1 MLNETHVE
9 GIVTKV
15 WAFGE
20 ARFVRLA
27 CYPDPGRGFKRNAG
41 REEPD
46 YLTLRCEGAHALA
59 ASALVEGTRLRAHG
73 HLVSRDYDIPLAR
86 FAETAAGDETG
97 LQAVRELVAAYGD
110 KVRKPHVLNEV
121 IVERLNVTGG
131 PA

>member
-9 GIVTKV
+9 GVVVKV
-15 WAFGE
+15 WAFGDT
-20 ARFVRLA
+20 RFVRLA
-27 CYPDPGRGFKRNAG
+27 CYPDPGRALRRTGS

-59 ASALVEGTRLRAHG
+59 ASALAEGTRLRAHG
-73 HLVSRDYDIPLAR
+73 QLASRDYDIPLAR
-86 FAETAAGDETG
+86 FAETATGDEAG
-97 LQAVRELVAAYGD
+97 LKAVRELVAAYGD

-121 IVERLNVTGG
+121 IVERLTVTGG

>member
-9 GIVTKV
+9 GVVVKV
-15 WAFGE
+15 WTFGDT
-20 ARFVRLA
+20 RFVRLA
-27 CYPDPGRGFKRNAG
+27 CYPDPGRALKRVGG

-59 ASALVEGTRLRAHG
+59 ASALAEGMRLRAHG

-86 FAETAAGDETG
+86 FAETAAGDEAG
-97 LQAVRELVAAYGD
+97 LKALRELVAAYGD

-121 IVERLNVTGG
+121 IVERLNMTGG

>member
-15 WAFGE
+15 WTFGDT
-20 ARFVRLA
+20 RFVRLA
-27 CYPDPGRGFKRNAG
+27 CYPDPGRALKRSGG

-59 ASALVEGTRLRAHG
+59 ASALAEGTRLRAHG

-86 FAETAAGDETG
+86 FAEAAAGDEAG
-97 LQAVRELVAAYGD
+97 LKALRELVAAYGD